1 MRIAPILLI
10 LAMSA
15 PAMAADRSP
24 AAKVT
29 QPAPHCARTSSYLA
43 DKSSLYHGGPL
54 APRKLTEL
62 PPAVGYMAVYRQ
74 IGGCDAP
81 LTMVEYRRVQRR

>member
-1 MRIAPILLI
+1 MRAVPILLI
-10 LAMSA
+10 LATSV
-15 PAMAADRSP
+15 PAMAADRPP
-24 AAKVT
+24 AASASN
-29 QPAPHCARTSSYLA
+29 PAPHCSRTTSYLA
-43 DKSSLYHGGPL
+43 DKGSLYRGAPL

-62 PPAVGYMAVYRQ
+62 PSAVGYMAVYRQ

>member
-1 MRIAPILLI
+1 MRIAPILL
-10 LAMSA
+10 LVAMPA
-15 PAMAADRSP
+15 PAMAADPSP
-24 AAKVT
+24 AASAT
-29 QPAPHCARTSSYLA
+29 NPAPHCPRTSSYLA
-43 DKSSLYHGGPL
+43 DKSSLNRAPPL

-62 PPAVGYMAVYRQ
+62 PPAAGYMAVYRQ